1 MFVFCILLWYTLAYA
16 IYALFIFHKQ
26 IIYEEEKYTLQR
38 NSMTGNVNIDTLMF
52 NLVYRRLDWTPA
64 FEFSL
69 YTQTGDIAEG
79 VY

>member
-1 MFVFCILLWYTLAYA
+1 
-16 IYALFIFHKQ
+16 
-26 IIYEEEKYTLQR
+26 
-38 NSMTGNVNIDTLMF
+38 MTGNVNIDTLMF